1 MVKRTK
7 QRLQHKTD
15 FYSNNLINSLMSVSF
30 NASKVNRNSV
40 MCQSTK
46 G

>member
-30 NASKVNRNSV
+30 NASRVNSESV
-40 MCQSTK
+40 MCQSAK